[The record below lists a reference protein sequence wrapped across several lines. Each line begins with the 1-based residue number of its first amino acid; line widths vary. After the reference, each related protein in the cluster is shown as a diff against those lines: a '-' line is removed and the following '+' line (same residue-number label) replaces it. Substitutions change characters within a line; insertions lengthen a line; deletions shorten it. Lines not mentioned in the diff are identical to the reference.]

1 MKRIQNGELVEL
13 SAAGKKLNQNHNVL
27 GLFGMVVGY
36 KGKRERHAY
45 QIDWYK
51 KDGTTYRFPM
61 ARYEIKRFKGA
72 K

>member
-1 MKRIQNGELVEL
+1 MKRIENGELVEL
-13 SAAGKKLNQNHNVL
+13 SAAGKKLDQNHNVL
-27 GLFGMVVGY
+27 GLFGMVVEY
-36 KGKRERHAY
+36 KNQRHGY

-51 KDGTTYRFPM
+51 KDGTTYNFPM